1 MDPARLSGLPETPAG
16 HLSGGPAFVPSS
28 GLSGSAGSSRLSGV
42 PAPTGVRPPPLPTS
56 ALDAARRADAI
67 AGSGGL
73 DPRDPAPLAHRPL
86 SAAPA
91 LTAFRHHPVG
101 SAFLSAPSPAT
112 PIYPPITY
120 FREPRDGSM
129 SWRGWVVSVEKTEGP
144 FNNGFGVMRSPQGVA
159 VFSIN
164 PLSVRIS
171 YATSAPSTRLPWE
184 VYKEIIK
191 SNQNPFPQGAQ
202 IVGFGPEREITSI
215 TFRRT

>member
-28 GLSGSAGSSRLSGV
+28 GLSGTPASGRLSGV
-42 PAPTGVRPPPLPTS
+42 AAPTGVRPPPLPTP
-56 ALDAARRADAI
+56 ALDAARTADAI
-67 AGSGGL
+67 ARSGGL
-73 DPRDPAPLAHRPL
+73 SRPL

-101 SAFLSAPSPAT
+101 SAFSSTPPAT

-120 FREPRDGSM
+120 FREPRDGSI
-129 SWRGWVVSVEKTEGP
+129 SWRDWVVSVEKTEGP
-144 FNNGFGVMRSPQGVA
+144 FNNGFGVMSSPQGVA

-184 VYKEIIK
+184 VYKRIID
-191 SNQNPFPQGAQ
+191 SNQNPFLQGAR
-202 IVGFGPEREITSI
+202 IVGFGPGREVASI
-215 TFRRT
+215 TLART